1 MKVLIVGG
9 VAGGASAAARLR
21 RNDEHAEILLFE
33 RGDYISFAN
42 CGLPYYIGDV
52 IREKSKLTLQTPQ
65 SFHQRFRVDVRTG
78 NEVVSIDPKAKTV
91 RVKRASDGSVYEE
104 SYDKLLLSP
113 GSEPIR
119 LPLPGF
125 DGKKVFT
132 LRNIPD
138 TYAIKDFCEKNG
150 PKSAVVIGGGYIGVE
165 IAENLQRCGL
175 HVTVVELSGHII
187 PPVDADTAAQL
198 HNHLR
203 SKGVE
208 LKLNTGVKAIEEAAG
223 GLQFRLSTGDA
234 LTADFAV
241 LATGVA
247 PEAKLAKDAGL
258 KTGLRGA
265 ICVDETMRTSNPDI
279 YAVGDAVEVT
289 NLVSG
294 APAFIPLASPAN
306 KQGRIAA
313 DNICGGHEVY
323 EGSLGSS
330 ILKVFDLTL
339 AATGMSEAALQ
350 KAGIPYRKSF
360 TYSPSNASYYPGGLP
375 MSLKL
380 LFSPE
385 NGRVL
390 GAQAVG
396 YTGVDK
402 RVDVIAAVM
411 RLGGTV
417 HDLTKLE
424 LCYAPPFSSAKDP
437 VNMAGYTAENILSGK
452 FVPYYPEDVAEVDPK
467 QAVLLDVRTKAEFE
481 NGSIPGAVNMPLDSL
496 RETLA
501 SLPKEKEID
510 VFCQIGLRGYLASRI
525 LLQSGFSRV
534 RNLSGGY
541 RLWKELEDDKT
552 GVSQVPQSGGGVE
565 TETQR
570 APERKAKEITVD
582 ACGLSCPGPILEVHK
597 AMQNAAEGDAFTIHA
612 TDPAFA
618 GDIEAFCKRTGD
630 QLLRS
635 DFDGKKFSVTIQK
648 GAGTPKKKA
657 SGGSEANDKSI
668 IVFSGDLDKAI
679 ASFIIANGAA
689 AMGRRVHMFFTFWG
703 LNILRKPQKV
713 SAAKDFV
720 GKMFGRMMPRGSEK
734 LKLSHLN
741 MGGAGARMIRSV
753 MRKKNI
759 SSLEDLMQEA
769 VHNGVEITA
778 CSMSMDVMGLKREEL
793 LDGVKVGGVASFLA
807 NAEESDA
814 SLFI

>member
-9 VAGGASAAARLR
+9 VAGGASAAARFR
-21 RNDEHAEILLFE
+21 RNDEHAQIVLFE
-33 RGDYISFAN
+33 RGEYISFAN
-42 CGLPYYIGDV
+42 CGLPYYIGGV

-65 SFHQRFRVDVRTG
+65 SFHARFQVDVRTG
-78 NEVVSIDPKAKTV
+78 NEVLSIDRKAKTV
-91 RVKRASDGSVYEE
+91 KVKKAADGSVYEE

-113 GSEPIR
+113 GAEP
-119 LPLPGF
+119 LHLNLPGF
-125 DGKKVFT
+125 DSKKVFT

-138 TYAIKDFCEKNG
+138 TYAIKEFCDRNS
-150 PKSAVVIGGGYIGVE
+150 PKRAVVVGGGYIGIE
-165 IAENLQRCGL
+165 IAENLQKLGIQ
-175 HVTVVELSGHII
+175 VTIVELTEHII
-187 PPVDADTAAQL
+187 PPVDGDTAAQL

-203 SKGVE
+203 SKGVT
-208 LKLNTGVKAIEEAAG
+208 LKMNTGVKAIEE
-223 GLQFRLSTGDA
+223 
-234 LTADFAV
+234 TADGLV
-241 LATGVA
+241 CSLSDGSKLAADFVVSAAGVA
-247 PEAKLAKDAGL
+247 PESKLAKDAGL
-258 KTGLRGA
+258 KTGIRGSIA
-265 ICVDETMRTSNPDI
+265 VDATMKTSDPDI

-294 APAFIPLASPAN
+294 APAMIALASPAN

-330 ILKVFDLTL
+330 VLKVFDMTL
-339 AATGMSEAALQ
+339 AATGMSEAALK

-385 NGRVL
+385 NGRIL

-396 YTGVDK
+396 FNGVDK
-402 RVDVIAAVM
+402 RIDVIATVL

-437 VNMAGYTAENILSGK
+437 VNMAGYVAENILTGK
-452 FVPYYPEDVAEVDPK
+452 MKPFYPEDVSSLDPAES
-467 QAVLLDVRTKAEFE
+467 VLLDVRTKDEFE
-481 NGSIPGAVNMPLDSL
+481 SGSIPGAVNMPLDGL
-496 RETLA
+496 RETMTV
-501 SLPKEKEID
+501 LPKDKKIA

-525 LLQSGFSRV
+525 LMQNGFGDV
-534 RNLSGGY
+534 INLSGGY
-541 RLWKELEDDKT
+541 RLWKEIENDRN
-552 GVSQVPQSGGGVE
+552 GAVPGPQNNKVE

-570 APERKAKEITVD
+570 PSEHKTREIVVD

-597 AMQNAAEGDAFTIHA
+597 AMEGAQEGDTFTIHA

-630 QLLRS
+630 RLLTS
-635 DFDGKKFSVTIQK
+635 GFDGKQFSVTIQK
-648 GAGTPKKKA
+648 GAEPPKKTD
-657 SGGSEANDKSI
+657 SGDSSANDKSI

-689 AMGRRVHMFFTFWG
+689 AMGRKVHMFFTFWG
-703 LNILRKPQKV
+703 LNILRKSERV
-713 SAAKDFV
+713 RAKKDWI
-720 GKMFGRMMPRGSEK
+720 GTMFGRMMPRGSQR
-734 LKLSHLN
+734 LKLSKMN
-741 MGGAGARMIRSV
+741 MGGIGSKMIRSV
-753 MRKKNI
+753 MRNKNI
-759 SSLEDLMQEA
+759 NSLEDLMQEA
-769 VHNGVEITA
+769 IRNGVEITA
-778 CSMSMDVMGLKREEL
+778 CSMSMDVMGLRREEL
-793 LDGVKVGGVASFLA
+793 IDGIKVGGVASFLA
-807 NAEESDA
+807 SAEESDA